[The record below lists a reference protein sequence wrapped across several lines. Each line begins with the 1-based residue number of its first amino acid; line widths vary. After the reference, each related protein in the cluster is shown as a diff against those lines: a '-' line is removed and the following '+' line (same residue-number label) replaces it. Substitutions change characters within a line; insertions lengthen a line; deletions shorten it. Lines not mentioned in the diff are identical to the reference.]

1 MFKSYAVTL
10 YRVFITQ
17 QKISRP
23 LSAKRYLSDICATF
37 SGFVQETADFVTFTE
52 EILNVVSVCVCV
64 CVCVCVFLLYF
75 VFLMLFNQLPYLK
88 FHDKIFTTN

>member
-52 EILNVVSVCVCV
+52 EILIVVSVCVCV
-64 CVCVCVFLLYF
+64 CVSIVFCI
-75 VFLMLFNQLPYLK
+75 FNALQPTPLSVIL
-88 FHDKIFTTN
+88 